1 MDKDNHEFDRER
13 EPEINLKDF
22 KKKESALFISAVK
35 LVVIGILLY
44 VSLNHL
50 ELIWRG
56 VKYIYILLRPLLIGS
71 LLAMVF
77 NTLMSAIDK
86 LITFIC
92 IKLKVKIRRR
102 GVEISSLV
110 LSLVFAALLIY
121 IIVDSI
127 VPQLITSITDIVAKI
142 QNNLIPEIYLLLDK
156 IEARGVDTTA
166 IEEWLAAININEL
179 IKQFSGEVVN
189 ILNTVVSGASTV
201 VTGTFT
207 ALTSII
213 FAIYVLA
220 NKRSLSRQGKKL
232 AYAYLKKSFVDRAL
246 EICRLTVH
254 TFSNFISG
262 QCLDAVILGI
272 MCFIAMTIF
281 GFPYALA
288 ISSMII
294 ITAIIPYVGAFIG
307 GAFGV
312 LLLIIDD
319 PMRAVWFVVLFIV
332 VQQIDN
338 HLVYPRVVGGSV
350 GLPAIWTFAA
360 VIVGGSLLGVFGMLL
375 FIPFFSMLY
384 TLLKGA
390 VHSRLEKRGIV
401 VEDQPY
407 DPGDQAEKKESF
419 IERIWN
425 KIAEFFKKIFSSLKK
440 KK

>member
-1 MDKDNHEFDRER
+1 MDKDNREFDRER

-50 ELIWRG
+50 DILWTA
-56 VKYIYILLRPLLIGS
+56 VTKLYLLLRPLLIGS
-71 LLAMVF
+71 LLALVF
-77 NTLMSAIDK
+77 NTLMTAFEK
-86 LITFIC
+86 LITFVFT
-92 IKLKVKIRRR
+92 KMNVKIRKR

-110 LSLVFAALLIY
+110 LTLVVAALLIY

-127 VPQLITSITDIVAKI
+127 VPQLIVSVTDIVGKI
-142 QNNLIPEIYLLLDK
+142 QNNLIPEIYVLLDK

-179 IKQFSGEVVN
+179 IKQFSGQVVN

-207 ALTSII
+207 AVTSLI
-213 FAIYVLA
+213 FAVYVLS

-246 EICRLTVH
+246 DISRLTVR

-294 ITAIIPYVGAFIG
+294 LTAIIPYVGAFIG

-319 PMRAVWFVVLFIV
+319 PMQAVWFVVLFII

-338 HLVYPRVVGGSV
+338 HVVYPRVVGGSV

-360 VIVGGSLLGVFGMLL
+360 VIVGGSVMGILGMLL
-375 FIPFFSMLY
+375 FIPLFSVLY
-384 TLLKGA
+384 TLLRGA
-390 VHSRLEKRGIV
+390 VHYRLDKRGIV
-401 VEDQPY
+401 VEDQQSDADAPKI
-407 DPGDQAEKKESF
+407 KKDSF
-419 IERIWN
+419 FAILFK
-425 KIAEFFKKIFSSLKK
+425 KICEFFKKLFKSKK

>member
-1 MDKDNHEFDRER
+1 MDKDNREFDRER
-13 EPEINLKDF
+13 EPEFNLKDF
-22 KKKESALFISAVK
+22 KKKESTLFISAVK

-86 LITFIC
+86 LITYVC
-92 IKLKVKIRRR
+92 KKLKVKIRRR
-102 GVEISSLV
+102 GVEIASLI
-110 LSLVFAALLIY
+110 LSLVAAALLIY

-142 QNNLIPEIYLLLDK
+142 QNNLIPEIYLLLEK
-156 IEARGVDTTA
+156 VEARGVDTSA

-213 FAIYVLA
+213 FAVYVLA

-232 AYAYLKKSFVDRAL
+232 SYAYLKKSFVDRAI

-294 ITAIIPYVGAFIG
+294 LTAIIPYVGAFIG

-375 FIPFFSMLY
+375 FIPFFSVLY

-390 VHSRLEKRGIV
+390 VHHRLEKRGIV

-407 DPGDQAEKKESF
+407 DADEPKPERESLLK
-419 IERIWN
+419 RIWN
-425 KIAEFFKKIFSSLKK
+425 KIAEICKKIFSSLKK

>member
-1 MDKDNHEFDRER
+1 MDKDNREFDRER

-56 VKYIYILLRPLLIGS
+56 IIYIYILLRPLLFGS

-92 IKLKVKIRRR
+92 IKIRVKIRRR

-110 LSLVFAALLIY
+110 LSLVLAALLIY

-142 QNNLIPEIYLLLDK
+142 QNNLIPEIYLLLEK
-156 IEARGVDTTA
+156 IEARGVDTSA
-166 IEEWLAAININEL
+166 IEDWLAAININEL

-213 FAIYVLA
+213 FAVYVLA

-294 ITAIIPYVGAFIG
+294 LTAIIPYVGAFIG

-375 FIPFFSMLY
+375 FIPLFSVLY
-384 TLLKGA
+384 TLLKNT
-390 VHSRLEKRGIV
+390 VHNRLEKRGIV
-401 VEDQPY
+401 VEDLPY
-407 DPGDQAEKKESF
+407 DHGDQAEKKDSLL
-419 IERIWN
+419 ERIWN
-425 KIAEFFKKIFSSLKK
+425 KIATIFKKIFSSLKK